1 MKSDNRSESAR
12 KTSRRVDFFR
22 GKRDYL
28 RAADVLSAAPFETIP
43 DSFQFFF
50 KKVARQSGEWKR
62 QVIAQGSDAIPTS
75 AASLT
80 MTFAQHKEKWDFI
93 IDEPGLITKRT
104 LDIDEDSLFSDIRL
118 TEEELVCTLAG
129 AFSLWDFL
137 VAAARAGGLH
147 FFPNTQWYLPYITGN
162 QDCFPAQ
169 LEGLSL
175 TLRLGRRR
183 AGFVE
188 INFAF
193 GNRTAGKLG
202 LFRKENS

>member
-1 MKSDNRSESAR
+1 MKSDNRFDPAQIISH
-12 KTSRRVDFFR
+12 RVDFFR
-22 GKRDYL
+22 GNRDYL
-28 RAADVLSAAPFETIP
+28 RAADVLSAAPFETPP

-50 KKVARQSGEWKR
+50 KKIARHSGEWKK
-62 QVIAQGSDAIPTS
+62 QDNGPGSSAAPTA

-80 MTFAQHKEKWDFI
+80 MTFAQRKEKWDFI
-93 IDEPGLITKRT
+93 IDEPGLIIKRSP
-104 LDIDEDSLFSDIRL
+104 DIDETSLLADFRL
-118 TEEELVCTLAG
+118 TEEEFVCTLAG
-129 AFSLWDFL
+129 AFPLWDFL

-147 FFPNTQWYLPYITGN
+147 FFPDTQWYLPYITGN

-169 LEGLSL
+169 LEGLPL

-188 INFAF
+188 INFAL

-202 LFRKENS
+202 LFRKEDS